1 MQSGPFSLH
10 HRANYSPPLLRFVSK
25 TCPSKK
31 EAEHL
36 AASMALQKL
45 EGMARQRQL
54 GPVAV
59 PSPAADSSLPHLP
72 DLLPVEPHNT
82 LQHNPHSLQSHA
94 QQFTSVVQNQGP
106 HTPTPAPLVGQSL
119 LTERSFGRQTTVALP
134 HHPSQMGSPE
144 LRSAGTATHQP
155 TAHQHSLAPT
165 PHVHG
170 PQHFTSPPR
179 QFNLP
184 SSRDHTA
191 AMPPSPAAHVYN
203 TQLQQTTNSP
213 ALQLPTS
220 QQFVAPP
227 TSQQFVAP
235 PTSQQFVAPPSSQQF
250 VAPPSSQQFVAPP
263 ISQQFVAPPSS
274 QHFVAPPISQ
284 QQFASVAHPS
294 LLPTVSHASASG
306 PTPSASQGLLP
317 DPVTELEQLC
327 TVRGW
332 PAPQY
337 QFWEKRRTFHQVSVA
352 CGPHEPFCISNGQFG
367 SVDIARRM
375 VAQQALQNLS
385 APAHS
390 PFSSRGGSGE
400 PTGVFQLCA
409 CACPMLLC

>member
-1 MQSGPFSLH
+1 MQCGPFSL

-25 TCPSKK
+25 TCQSKK

-45 EGMARQRQL
+45 EGMAQQMQL
-54 GPVAV
+54 GSVAV
-59 PSPAADSSLPHLP
+59 PSPAANSSLPHLP

-82 LQHNPHSLQSHA
+82 SQHNPHSLQSHA

-106 HTPTPAPLVGQSL
+106 HASAPAPLVGQSL
-119 LTERSFGRQTTVALP
+119 FTERSIGRQTTVTLP
-134 HHPSQMGSPE
+134 QHPSQMGSPE
-144 LRSAGTATHQP
+144 LRSTGTGAYHP

-165 PHVHG
+165 PHAHG

-179 QFNLP
+179 QSNPP
-184 SSRDHTA
+184 SSHDHTA
-191 AMPPSPAAHVYN
+191 AMSPSPAARVYN
-203 TQLQQTTNSP
+203 MHLQQTTTSP

-227 TSQQFVAP
+227 TSHQFVAS
-235 PTSQQFVAPPSSQQF
+235 PTSQQFVALPP
-250 VAPPSSQQFVAPP
+250 P
-263 ISQQFVAPPSS
+263 
-274 QHFVAPPISQ
+274 Q

-306 PTPSASQGLLP
+306 PTPSASQGLPP
-317 DPVTELEQLC
+317 DPVTDLEQLC

-332 PAPQY
+332 EAPQY

-367 SVDIARRM
+367 SVDIARRL
-375 VAQQALQNLS
+375 VAQLALQNLS
-385 APAHS
+385 APTHS
-390 PFSSRGGSGE
+390 PFSSRGGPGE
-400 PTGVFQLCA
+400 PTGVFQVCA
-409 CACPMLLC
+409 PACPMLLC